1 MQRAKPSTHARRAA
15 RSTSSHADEERR
27 VCIVSANKKILHDS
41 FKVVFY
47 NVASQKKSKALR
59 DKRKEILLTGFPG
72 GPLSPGF
79 PALPF
84 KKKNIHM
91 ND

>member
-1 MQRAKPSTHARRAA
+1 MLMKSAECVLLVQIKRFFMIALKYYSTLLLL
-15 RSTSSHADEERR
+15 
-27 VCIVSANKKILHDS
+27 KK
-41 FKVVFY
+41 
-47 NVASQKKSKALR
+47 KALR

>member
-1 MQRAKPSTHARRAA
+1 MIALKYYSTLLLL
-15 RSTSSHADEERR
+15 
-27 VCIVSANKKILHDS
+27 KK
-41 FKVVFY
+41 
-47 NVASQKKSKALR
+47 KALR

>member
-1 MQRAKPSTHARRAA
+1 M
-15 RSTSSHADEERR
+15 
-27 VCIVSANKKILHDS
+27 CIVSANKKILHDS
-41 FKVVFY
+41 FKVLFY
-47 NVASQKKSKALR
+47 TVASQKKKKKKALR

>member
-1 MQRAKPSTHARRAA
+1 MIALKYYSTLLLL
-15 RSTSSHADEERR
+15 
-27 VCIVSANKKILHDS
+27 KK
-41 FKVVFY
+41 
-47 NVASQKKSKALR
+47 KKKKKALR

>member
-1 MQRAKPSTHARRAA
+1 MIR
-15 RSTSSHADEERR
+15 
-27 VCIVSANKKILHDS
+27 HDS

-47 NVASQKKSKALR
+47 TVASQNFFKALR

-84 KKKNIHM
+84 KTRNIHM